1 MKKLIALACF
11 ACMGYAAQA
20 QSAGSPAIDTL
31 TDANTITIAQPN
43 STYFN
48 NNMSGTWSVALVAT
62 KIDGTTAGK
71 IYLDGS
77 IDGVNYVVIDSLTL
91 ANVSGAQ
98 VKNIYI
104 SNKRVVK
111 AQVRGVGSG
120 TQNTQVKTSWA
131 KGN

>member
-1 MKKLIALACF
+1 
-11 ACMGYAAQA
+11 MGYAAQA

-31 TDANTITIAQPN
+31 TDANTITIAQPF

-71 IYLDGS
+71 VYLDAS
-77 IDGVNYVVIDSLTL
+77 IDGTNYVVMDSLTL
-91 ANVSGAQ
+91 ANQSGAQ

-111 AQVRGVGSG
+111 TQVRAVGSG
-120 TQNTQVKTSWA
+120 TQNTQIKTFYA
-131 KGN
+131 KGD